1 MYLHISKKQKIIN
14 TKIIGIF
21 DMDTASVGKDTKQFL
36 SRMQKRGSVRSDIG
50 DIPKSFVMYDG
61 ECGTEIALLKFS
73 SSSVENKVNAFDG
86 YFGKE

>member
-1 MYLHISKKQKIIN
+1 MYLHISKSQKISN
-14 TKIIGIF
+14 KKIIGIF

-61 ECGTEIALLKFS
+61 EDGTEIALLKFS
-73 SSSVENKVNAFDG
+73 SGSVENKVNAFDE